1 VSISRHD
8 VEKVA
13 HLARLAVTEEN
24 IAATT
29 ERLGN
34 VLAMVDQLQAV
45 NTDGIAPLA
54 HPLDRVQRL
63 RQDMVTETNQRE
75 LLMENAKRN
84 GNAQDG
90 LFLVPKVI
98 E

>member
-1 VSISRHD
+1 MSIKPTD

-13 HLARLAVTEEN
+13 HLAR
-24 IAATT
+24 IALTHETLVATT
-29 ERLGN
+29 ERLAN

-45 NTDGIAPLA
+45 DTSGIEPLA
-54 HPLDRVQRL
+54 HPLDTTQRL
-63 RQDMVTETNQRE
+63 RPDVVTETDQRDR
-75 LLMENAKRN
+75 LLQNA
-84 GNAQDG
+84 AATQDG

>member
-1 VSISRHD
+1 MSISRHD